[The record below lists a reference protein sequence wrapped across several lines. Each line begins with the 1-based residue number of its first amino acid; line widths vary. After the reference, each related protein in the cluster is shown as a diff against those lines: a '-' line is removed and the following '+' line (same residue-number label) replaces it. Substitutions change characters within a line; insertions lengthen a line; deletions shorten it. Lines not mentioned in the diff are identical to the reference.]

1 MFRLWG
7 RLFQKNRLL
16 RDVVISDDS
25 DCSRTAKV
33 VHAVEA
39 VCREFDLAQPI
50 WLDSN
55 IREFQRCSKT
65 RFGKDHFIE
74 SIDYDYLEISIL
86 EEDAC

>member
-7 RLFQKNRLL
+7 RIFQKNRMLK
-16 RDVVISDDS
+16 DIVIPDNS

-55 IREFQRCSKT
+55 IREFQLRSKT
-65 RFGKDHFIE
+65 RFSADNFIE
-74 SIDYDYLEISIL
+74 AVDFDYLEISML
-86 EEDAC
+86 EED

>member
-7 RLFQKNRLL
+7 RMFEKNRLI

-25 DCSRTAKV
+25 ADSRTAKV
-33 VHAVEA
+33 VHALSA

-55 IREFQRCSKT
+55 IREFQICSKT
-65 RFGKDHFIE
+65 RFHADHFIE
-74 SIDYDYLEISIL
+74 AIDFDYLEISIL
-86 EEDAC
+86 EED